1 MVIGGSG
8 PGGRGEGRIRAEIC
22 IQAAQGERCGQRG
35 RSCRVISECEAS
47 AEFRG
52 WARMPGKPLLS
63 LTTKDIAGATPT
75 PLERYT
81 NKPPKDEVLGSKPKL
96 NILTWNR
103 PVMNLTTK
111 DIPGNEPV
119 KSHFRAHATRITD
132 PMMPTYALPAFRSS
146 VTPEPKFL
154 RNTLD
159 WTDVQGTQPKVFYS
173 KNARDPI
180 SVADIEGTAAGTTP
194 RSKSKHAYSK
204 RRPATSLDV
213 HDITSGKHVST
224 RHTNPL
230 DPEYIMRCESSLGYM
245 GRGAMEYAKKTAAAN
260 EIQRRPSL
268 QATNMERPTTE
279 AGGSSA
285 TEKLLRSIQG
295 DGGGSAIVTVG
306 PVERSKPGWRPDYS
320 NKYYEN
326 GVRMK
331 DASLRSDDCEGTK
344 QLPNDSFYTIS
355 GGIWRK
361 SERLRRGFRNQIP
374 VHDVEGASPHLKKDT
389 MHRSL
394 GRQSDQVDPVYIPL
408 EGVQKAGLLEREIS
422 SKPVNVRKALMM
434 SSAFEPDQNAAR
446 QLAQGNRLSESV
458 LNATFKSADLR
469 KTGTVSYPTFVQG
482 LNSLG
487 VAMPAKDA
495 IQIARQL
502 DPNGTGEVDYSVL
515 PAHLNGA
522 YAKRVKLENE
532 ETARRIGAFLVALR
546 DSEC

>member
-1 MVIGGSG
+1 
-8 PGGRGEGRIRAEIC
+8 
-22 IQAAQGERCGQRG
+22 
-35 RSCRVISECEAS
+35 
-47 AEFRG
+47 
-52 WARMPGKPLLS
+52 MPGKPLLS
-63 LTTKDIAGATPT
+63 LTTRDIAGATPT

-81 NKPPKDEVLGSKPKL
+81 NKPPKDEVPGSKPKL

>member
-1 MVIGGSG
+1 
-8 PGGRGEGRIRAEIC
+8 
-22 IQAAQGERCGQRG
+22 
-35 RSCRVISECEAS
+35 
-47 AEFRG
+47 
-52 WARMPGKPLLS
+52 
-63 LTTKDIAGATPT
+63 
-75 PLERYT
+75 
-81 NKPPKDEVLGSKPKL
+81 
-96 NILTWNR
+96 
-103 PVMNLTTK
+103 
-111 DIPGNEPV
+111 
-119 KSHFRAHATRITD
+119 
-132 PMMPTYALPAFRSS
+132 
-146 VTPEPKFL
+146 
-154 RNTLD
+154 
-159 WTDVQGTQPKVFYS
+159 
-173 KNARDPI
+173 
-180 SVADIEGTAAGTTP
+180 
-194 RSKSKHAYSK
+194 
-204 RRPATSLDV
+204 
-213 HDITSGKHVST
+213 
-224 RHTNPL
+224 
-230 DPEYIMRCESSLGYM
+230 
-245 GRGAMEYAKKTAAAN
+245 MEYAKKTAAAN